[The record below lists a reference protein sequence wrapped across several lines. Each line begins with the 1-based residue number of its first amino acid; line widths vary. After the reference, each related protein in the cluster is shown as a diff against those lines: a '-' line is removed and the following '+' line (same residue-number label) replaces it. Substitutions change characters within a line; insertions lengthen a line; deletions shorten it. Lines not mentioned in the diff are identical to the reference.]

1 MSHLFHGLLI
11 NLIRRSDC
19 QSAQPINPHEVENI
33 HDDLEVTWHRW
44 AHAEMKKRYVDDTF
58 SQTTYKQ
65 CLTNSRLALLCF
77 LWDTQHAV
85 LFCQSLCMMAFELRL
100 RLPCSQSVWEA
111 QTASEW
117 RQQSA
122 QSPPEPQ
129 FLTSLKSYLTP
140 STARPPALN
149 ALSRVIMLHGLMS
162 IFWDMQRRD
171 QTSLGV
177 IPGEAINE
185 MDTWRGRL
193 SRAYEIWKMDFD
205 TFCSALGARYAD
217 MQNTQPTDEL
227 MDTSSLQQA
236 QQELSVFIASY
247 NAVYHSAQVLL
258 NADFLDLQIYAG
270 ARHILGKPV
279 QRGDYLRS
287 ERVVREWANA
297 DPSPKQ
303 TLCAP
308 KAAWHAAAMLWES
321 SQKLDGFDSAG
332 LFHVPWCLYLATLTC
347 WAFHHAVAGGAG
359 GGMADTASSE
369 IVWDAKAEM
378 EALLAGM
385 AESRTPREV
394 AMRQG
399 RERTGGLVWVMANA
413 LERVRWGIVHAG
425 VMVLRGLVPWR
436 MINQYGS
443 SM

>member
-19 QSAQPINPHEVENI
+19 QSAQPINPSEAESGHG
-33 HDDLEVTWHRW
+33 DLEAVWQQW
-44 AHAEMKKRYVDDTF
+44 AQAEMKKRCVHKNPRKGRPGY
-58 SQTTYKQ
+58 Q
-65 CLTNSRLALLCF
+65 LTASRLALLCF

-85 LFCQSLCMMAFELRL
+85 LFCQSLCMMAFELRV
-100 RLPCSQSVWEA
+100 RLPCSQPIWEA

-117 RQQSA
+117 RQQGA
-122 QSPPEPQ
+122 NTPPEPQ
-129 FLTSLKSYLTP
+129 FLTTLKSYLTP
-140 STARPPALN
+140 STSRPPALN
-149 ALSRVIMLHGLMS
+149 ALSRVIILHGLMS
-162 IFWDMQRRD
+162 VFWDMQRRD

-177 IPGEAINE
+177 IPGEGVND
-185 MDTWRGRL
+185 MDTWRDRI
-193 SRAYEIWKMDFD
+193 SRAYEIWKIDFD
-205 TFCSALGARYAD
+205 TFCTALGTRYEGLRDTQSAD
-217 MQNTQPTDEL
+217 DSFDP
-227 MDTSSLQQA
+227 SFLQQA
-236 QQELSVFIASY
+236 QQELAIFIASY
-247 NAVYHSAQVLL
+247 NSVYHSAQVLL

-270 ARHILGKPV
+270 ARHILGRPV

-287 ERVVREWANA
+287 ERVVKEWASA
-297 DPSPKQ
+297 DPSSKQ

-347 WAFHHAVAGGAG
+347 WAFHHAGTSSG
-359 GGMADTASSE
+359 GGMSDMASSE

-378 EALLAGM
+378 EALLSGM

-443 SM
+443 GI